1 MHIFSKNNII
11 LFIIGFLIVTL
22 FFYFSDVFSE
32 SQQMTPETEYTSTH
46 NRKVYDVEYKENSV
60 IDELNKTVYRGMSM
74 DANEEHFFI
83 SDFGDYYVKMF
94 NSDGSYNK
102 NIGNGQGRGPG
113 EFQNISNISPTDKH
127 LWTADMQSL
136 RLNRFSLDNSE
147 DVLEIKVE
155 RRPTRVAAND
165 SIAVVKWLLTEQLFS
180 VFDNEGN
187 ELFKFGE
194 IEEAQDDPF
203 SFDGWIELTE
213 QYLIFVPM
221 NVGIIYV
228 YDVSDGSLVGKIE
241 TPHFST
247 IAASEEQ
254 IDGNRRRVIA
264 PTSQYTSGT
273 PTALPGTSRLIV
285 ETLYRGDEID
295 DEEYDASTADF
306 WLDIYDLNDLSY
318 VHSIQ
323 LPHAVSSFVI
333 HNGSFITYNSTS
345 GRGISYDMTDELKD
359 LIYP

>member
-1 MHIFSKNNII
+1 MTNIFKTPIS
-11 LFIIGFLIVTL
+11 LLIVVLLLVIVVLNIQTCS
-22 FFYFSDVFSE
+22 SDNRSE
-32 SQQMTPETEYTSTH
+32 LTH
-46 NRKVYDVEYKENSV
+46 NRVVYNIVYQENSV
-60 IDELNKTVYRGMSM
+60 INELNETVYRGMSM

-94 NSDGSYNK
+94 NSDGTYNK

-113 EFQNISNISPTDKH
+113 EFQNISDISSTDEH
-127 LWTADMQSL
+127 IWTADMQSL
-136 RLNRFSLDNSE
+136 RLNRFSLSNSD
-147 DVLEIKVE
+147 DVLEVSVE

-165 SIAVVKWLLTEQLFS
+165 SIAVVKWLMTEQLFS

-187 ELFKFGE
+187 EQFSFGE

-203 SFDGWIELTE
+203 AFDGWIELTE
-213 QYLIFVPM
+213 QYLVYVPM

-228 YDVSDGSLVGKIE
+228 FSIKDGLLIREIE

-247 IAASEEQ
+247 IASSEEQ
-254 IDGNRRRVIA
+254 VEGNRRRVVA
-264 PTSQYTSGT
+264 PTSQYSSTSSVLV
-273 PTALPGTSRLIV
+273 LPDTSNLV
-285 ETLYRGDEID
+285 VYTLYRGDEID

-306 WLDIYDLNDLSY
+306 WLDIYDLDDMSY
-318 VHSIQ
+318 IHSIQ

-333 HNGSFITYNSTS
+333 NNGSLITYNSTS
-345 GRGISYDMTDELKD
+345 GRGISYDMTDELSD